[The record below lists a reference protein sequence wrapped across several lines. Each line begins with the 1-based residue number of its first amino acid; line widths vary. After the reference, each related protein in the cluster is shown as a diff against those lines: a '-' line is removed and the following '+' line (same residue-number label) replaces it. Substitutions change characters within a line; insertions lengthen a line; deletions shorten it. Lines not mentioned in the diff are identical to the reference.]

1 MKEYLIKV
9 IEASKNGD
17 EKSFEFLYL
26 RYKKYINKLS
36 FSNYIQGSD
45 YEDTIQHGYIGLWKG
60 INQFKKEKVI
70 NIDAFFVMCIKREI
84 YTAIKNADRKK
95 HSIMNNSRSFEEIVF
110 QSKSTKDLKL
120 IDVYIKN
127 AKSAE
132 EEALFNIEKI
142 TFNKRINAAFSSLS
156 DMEGKCIRLYIDG
169 YKPHEICSFFNLK
182 PKQVDNAL
190 TRAKKTLKKKYNSR
204 DYLKAK

>member
-1 MKEYLIKV
+1 MKEELIKV
-9 IEASKNGD
+9 IESSKNGD

-26 RYKKYINKLS
+26 RYKNYIKKLS
-36 FSNYIQGSD
+36 FNNYIQGSD

-84 YTAIKNADRKK
+84 YTAIKKADRKK
-95 HSIMNNSRSFEEIVF
+95 HSIMNNSRSFEDIVF

-120 IDVYIKN
+120 IDVYIGD

-132 EEALFNIEKI
+132 EEALFNIDKI

-156 DMEGKCIRLYIDG
+156 DMERKCIRLYIYG
-169 YKPHEICSFFNLK
+169 YKPREICSFLNLT
-182 PKQVDNAL
+182 PKQTDNAL